1 MSVTLSE
8 WVMRLHDEYLAEFIA
23 DGGAAVK
30 IAVTAPELR
39 DAVAPAVRQAAEGYL
54 TAHVDAAQ
62 TKVHMIHQLFHAVA
76 RQVDWVDMA
85 ERWLRTAL
93 PAAGILLEPAQPF
106 SDMEAIARANGRA
119 VSALYGDINRV
130 VNNSILCDYR
140 MGKDFRN
147 AMAML
152 CLGRINPQ
160 NVSATDAEMVR
171 QWLVGERVNLSVLK
185 RMQIQQRIS
194 RENARL
200 LLASLSIW
208 ARTVGYRGVVL
219 TLDITP
225 VVENE
230 VSAQASVRYSRAAVL
245 DTYEVL
251 RQCIDEID
259 ELTYLLLVT
268 ISGYGLLDP
277 NNPRR
282 NVDNYTAL
290 KMRIIDEVHDKR
302 RDNPLNVMV
311 RLGEDTPKGSVA

>member
-1 MSVTLSE
+1 MA
-8 WVMRLHDEYLAEFIA
+8 R
-23 DGGAAVK
+23 
-30 IAVTAPELR
+30 
-39 DAVAPAVRQAAEGYL
+39 AVRQAADGYL

-76 RQVDWVDMA
+76 RQVDWEGMA
-85 ERWLRTAL
+85 DHWLRMAL
-93 PAAGILLEPAQPF
+93 PATGILVEPEQPF
-106 SDMEAIARANGRA
+106 SDMEAIAHANGRA
-119 VSALYGDINRV
+119 VSALYGDINRLIT
-130 VNNSILCDYR
+130 NSILCDYR
-140 MGKDFRN
+140 MGKDFRT

-152 CLGRINPQ
+152 CLSRINPQ
-160 NVSATDAEMVR
+160 NVSANEAEMVK
-171 QWLVGERVNLSVLK
+171 QWLLGERVNLSVLK
-185 RMQIQQRIS
+185 RMQIQQRIG
-194 RENARL
+194 RQNARL

-208 ARTVGYRGVVL
+208 ARTVGYRGFVL

-230 VSAQASVRYSRAAVL
+230 VSPRASVRYSRAAVL
-245 DTYEVL
+245 DSYEVL

-302 RDNPLNVMV
+302 RADPLNVMV
-311 RLGEDTPKGSVA
+311 RLGEDTPEGSVA